1 MMDII
6 ALDLSK
12 RSTGFAVWTGGSE
25 RPRFGHWQLGSEWTS
40 DGQTYAKLHQ
50 NLSDLRMIARF
61 DALYYEEPLNPA
73 VLQGHTNID
82 TLRVLTGLAAHAES
96 FGYAVGLRIVKSV
109 NISSWRG
116 SFIGRQKRGTK
127 RQTLKD
133 LTIERCRQ
141 LGLNPTT
148 EDAADAIGLLDY
160 AIELNGIVPPW
171 RREEVLRPA
180 LGMQRA

>member
-1 MMDII
+1 MNIL

-12 RSTGFAVWTGGSE
+12 RSTGWAVWIEGSDT
-25 RPRFGHWQLGSEWTS
+25 PRFGHWQLGSEWTS

-50 NLSDLRMIARF
+50 NLIDLRSLARF

-82 TLRVLTGLAAHAES
+82 TLRVLTGLASHAES

-141 LGLNPTT
+141 FGWSPQRDD
-148 EDAADAIGLLDY
+148 EADALGLLDY
-160 AIELNGIVPPW
+160 AISINGITPPW
-171 RREEVLRPA
+171 RANMALLPS
-180 LGMQRA
+180 LGMERA